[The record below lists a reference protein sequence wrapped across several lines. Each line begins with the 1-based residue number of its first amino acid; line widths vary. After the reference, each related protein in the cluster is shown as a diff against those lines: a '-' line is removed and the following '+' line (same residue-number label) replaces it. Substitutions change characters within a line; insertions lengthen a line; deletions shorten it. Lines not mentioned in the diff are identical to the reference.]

1 MLEYKHMVRSSTC
14 SVLVVDDNAEQV
26 NILKKI
32 LTREGYEVSSATS
45 GADALKIVE
54 DEPIDV
60 LITDMS
66 MPEMDG
72 ITLLKKAKAVK
83 KNLPIIIITAFGE
96 WGPYA
101 EALREGAADFLSK
114 PFKVD
119 EILKVLRRVVQELPR

>member
-1 MLEYKHMVRSSTC
+1 M
-14 SVLVVDDNAEQV
+14 LVVDDNAEQV

-32 LTREGYEVSSATS
+32 LEREKYSVCSATS
-45 GADALKIVE
+45 GADALKLLQA
-54 DEPIDV
+54 EPVNV

-72 ITLLKKAKAVK
+72 ITLLKKAKAIK
-83 KNLPIIIITAFGE
+83 QALPVIIITAFGE

-119 EILKVLRRVVQELPR
+119 EILKVLRRVVEEMAG

>member
-1 MLEYKHMVRSSTC
+1 MKKDSC
-14 SVLVVDDNAEQV
+14 SVLVVDDNVEQV

-32 LTREGYEVSSATS
+32 LTREGYAVASATCGS
-45 GADALKIVE
+45 DALKIIQE
-54 DEPIDV
+54 DSVDV
-60 LITDMS
+60 LVTDMS

-72 ITLLKKAKAVK
+72 ITLLKKAKTLK
-83 KNLPIIIITAFGE
+83 KGLPVVIITAFGE

-119 EILKVLRRVVQELPR
+119 EILRVLRRVVEETPR

>member
-1 MLEYKHMVRSSTC
+1 MRNDSCT
-14 SVLVVDDNAEQV
+14 VLVVDDNVEQV

-32 LTREGYEVSSATS
+32 LMREGYSVSSATC
-45 GADALKIVE
+45 GDDALKIVQQGSV
-54 DEPIDV
+54 DV

-72 ITLLKKAKAVK
+72 ITLLKKAKEVK
-83 KNLPIIIITAFGE
+83 KNLPVIIITAFGE

-114 PFKVD
+114 PFKMD
-119 EILKVLRRVVQELPR
+119 EILKVLKRVVQEIPR

>member
-1 MLEYKHMVRSSTC
+1 MRNTSC
-14 SVLVVDDNAEQV
+14 NVLVVDDNAEQV

-32 LTREGYEVSSATS
+32 LAREGYAVSAATS
-45 GADALKIVE
+45 GDDALKIIQDATV
-54 DEPIDV
+54 DV

-72 ITLLKKAKAVK
+72 ITLLKKAKVLK
-83 KNLPIIIITAFGE
+83 KNLPVIIITAFGE

-119 EILKVLRRVVQELPR
+119 EILKVLKRVVQEIPR

>member
-1 MLEYKHMVRSSTC
+1 MRNASC
-14 SVLVVDDNAEQV
+14 SVLVVDDNVEQV

-32 LTREGYEVSSATS
+32 LAREGYEVSSAIR
-45 GADALKIVE
+45 GADALRLLQEGAV
-54 DEPIDV
+54 DV

-72 ITLLKKAKAVK
+72 ITLLKKAKAIK
-83 KNLPIIIITAFGE
+83 KNLPVIIITAFGE

-119 EILKVLRRVVQELPR
+119 EILKVLKRVVEEIPR

>member
-1 MLEYKHMVRSSTC
+1 MKNDFC
-14 SVLVVDDNAEQV
+14 KVLVVDDNIEQV
-26 NILKKI
+26 SILKKI
-32 LTREGYEVSSATS
+32 LVREGYEVSSATG
-45 GADALKIVE
+45 GAAALKIVQE
-54 DEPIDV
+54 ESVDV

-72 ITLLKKAKAVK
+72 ITLLKKAKGIK
-83 KNLPIIIITAFGE
+83 KNLPVIIITAFGE

-119 EILKVLRRVVQELPR
+119 EILKVLRRIVQELPR

>member
-1 MLEYKHMVRSSTC
+1 MGNSTC
-14 SVLVVDDNAEQV
+14 RVLVVDDNAEQV

-32 LTREGYEVSSATS
+32 LVREGYEVSSAIR
-45 GADALKIVE
+45 GADALKIVQE
-54 DEPIDV
+54 ESIDV

-72 ITLLKKAKAVK
+72 ITLLKKAKVIK
-83 KNLPIIIITAFGE
+83 KNLPVIIITAFGE

-101 EALREGAADFLSK
+101 DALREGAFDFLSK

-119 EILKVLRRVVQELPR
+119 EILKVLKRVVQEIPR

>member
-1 MLEYKHMVRSSTC
+1 MSNSSC
-14 SVLVVDDNAEQV
+14 CVLVVDDNVEQV

-32 LTREGYEVSSATS
+32 LVREGYEVSSAIKGT
-45 GADALKIVE
+45 DALKIVQE
-54 DEPIDV
+54 EPIDV

-72 ITLLKKAKAVK
+72 ITLLKKAKVIK
-83 KNLPIIIITAFGE
+83 KNLPVIIITAFGE

-119 EILKVLRRVVQELPR
+119 EILKVLKRVVQEIPR

>member
-1 MLEYKHMVRSSTC
+1 MRTGTS
-14 SVLVVDDNAEQV
+14 SVLVVDDNPDNV

-32 LTREGYEVSSATS
+32 LAREGYAVSSATS
-45 GADALKIVE
+45 GPEALKIIQDAEV
-54 DEPIDV
+54 DV
-60 LITDMS
+60 LVTDMS

-72 ITLLKKAKAVK
+72 ITLLKKAKALK
-83 KNLPIIIITAFGE
+83 KNLPVIIITAFGE

-119 EILKVLRRVVQELPR
+119 EILKVIRRVLQETPK

>member
-1 MLEYKHMVRSSTC
+1 MRTGTC

-32 LTREGYEVSSATS
+32 LAREGYSVSSATS
-45 GADALKIVE
+45 GPDALKIVQDE
-54 DEPIDV
+54 DIDV
-60 LITDMS
+60 LVTDMS

-72 ITLLKKAKAVK
+72 ITLLKKAKAIK
-83 KNLPIIIITAFGE
+83 KNLPVIIITAFGE

-119 EILKVLRRVVQELPR
+119 EILKVIRRVVQETPR